1 VKVVSVASMRALDE
15 RTIAAGTTGH
25 VLMERAGRQ
34 VFLALHEFIATRLG
48 PRHAQRIVVLAGKG
62 NNGGDAYV
70 VARLLAEASRT
81 AVTVC
86 AVCPVGELK
95 GDARR
100 HAEALPASVP
110 VVVCDELP
118 AAARSPGTVLV
129 DGLLGTGFSGPLR
142 APYDRWIRSVNDS
155 GLPVVAIDIPSGLN
169 GETGETQ
176 PEAVVADLTVTL
188 AQPKAGLITE
198 NGLAHCGVMRC
209 ADIGI
214 PPAFVE
220 RTAGCGEALFAADAA
235 ALLRRRPHASHKGTF
250 GTVLVAGGSSL
261 YVGAPFLAGAA
272 ALRSGAGLVTVAVPA
287 RARQAAQPPL
297 AALIVRA
304 MPDADTGLFG
314 VACAESLRV
323 LLGDARAAVFGPGI
337 GSCPE
342 GETVLRMLLTSDR
355 PLVLDA
361 DGLRLLARH
370 PDCAPA
376 TAPLVLTP
384 HPGEMR
390 ALLTGFGLERLL
402 AARRTEQAMALA
414 QRTRAFVV
422 LKGLGTVIAAP
433 DGRVAVNTSGTS
445 GLATAGS
452 GDVLAGLL
460 GGLLAQGMAPWEAL
474 CLGVF
479 VHGLAAELAPTGN
492 RALVADDLLPLIGHA
507 FRELSPFA

>member
-1 VKVVSVASMRALDE
+1 
-15 RTIAAGTTGH
+15 
-25 VLMERAGRQ
+25 
-34 VFLALHEFIATRLG
+34 
-48 PRHAQRIVVLAGKG
+48 
-62 NNGGDAYV
+62 
-70 VARLLAEASRT
+70 
-81 AVTVC
+81 
-86 AVCPVGELK
+86 
-95 GDARR
+95 
-100 HAEALPASVP
+100 
-110 VVVCDELP
+110 
-118 AAARSPGTVLV
+118 
-129 DGLLGTGFSGPLR
+129 
-142 APYDRWIRSVNDS
+142 
-155 GLPVVAIDIPSGLN
+155 
-169 GETGETQ
+169 
-176 PEAVVADLTVTL
+176 
-188 AQPKAGLITE
+188 
-198 NGLAHCGVMRC
+198 
-209 ADIGI
+209 
-214 PPAFVE
+214 
-220 RTAGCGEALFAADAA
+220 
-235 ALLRRRPHASHKGTF
+235 
-250 GTVLVAGGSSL
+250 
-261 YVGAPFLAGAA
+261 
-272 ALRSGAGLVTVAVPA
+272 
-287 RARQAAQPPL
+287 
-297 AALIVRA
+297 
-304 MPDADTGLFG
+304 
-314 VACAESLRV
+314 
-323 LLGDARAAVFGPGI
+323 
-337 GSCPE
+337 
-342 GETVLRMLLTSDR
+342 MLLTSDR